1 MKSLT
6 NLLLGIPLL
15 SLSIVS
21 SLLTSATAS
30 PAVGKITNT
39 TPLLMAQNI
48 NYCSVVNI
56 RTGQL
61 ALRFSPNGESRAG
74 LDNGN
79 TVELLQGGPGV
90 WRYIRVLDGPNYR
103 INGLKGWVNSNY
115 LACGGAGVDD
125 SGDFMNV
132 RVFDPPSNIRTSPN
146 GSVKCTLARRQTIQV
161 YVEPQNGWYSTT
173 ACAGGWIHE
182 SQIRF

>member
-1 MKSLT
+1 MKSLA

-21 SLLTSATAS
+21 SLLTPATANS
-30 PAVGKITNT
+30 AIGRTIAP
-39 TPLLMAQNI
+39 TPLLIAQNL
-48 NYCSVVNI
+48 NCTVVNI

-61 ALRFSPNGESRAG
+61 ALRFSPNGKSRAG

-79 TVELLQGGPGV
+79 TVELLQGGSGV
-90 WRYIRVLDGPNYR
+90 WRYIRVLDGPNRR
-103 INGLKGWVNSNY
+103 INGLEGWVNSNY
-115 LACGGAGVDD
+115 LACGGVDD

-146 GSVKCTLARRQTIQV
+146 GSVKCTIARRRTIQV

-173 ACAGGWIHE
+173 ACGGGWIHE
-182 SQIRF
+182 SQIRY

>member
-1 MKSLT
+1 MKSLA
-6 NLLLGIPLL
+6 LLLLSIPLL

-21 SLLTSATAS
+21 SLFTSATAR

-48 NYCSVVNI
+48 NCSVVNI

-79 TVELLQGGPGV
+79 TAELLRSGPGV
-90 WRYIRVLDGPNYR
+90 WRYIRVLNGSNAR

-115 LACGGAGVDD
+115 LVCGGASVDD
-125 SGDFMNV
+125 SFDFTSV
-132 RVFDPPSNIRTSPN
+132 RVFDPPSKIRTSPN
-146 GSVKCTLARRQTIQV
+146 GSVKCTIARRQAIQV

-173 ACAGGWIHE
+173 ACGGGWIHE